1 MIPKKNKKKFV
12 EEYGNWWYLRE
23 FDFRVENLADYEYP
37 ISIEMMRIICERKE
51 CDWMVYNNYNDA
63 VRASKYVRSSFGLPE
78 INYPPEDCRTYKFLT
93 EMNGK

>member
-1 MIPKKNKKKFV
+1 
-12 EEYGNWWYLRE
+12 
-23 FDFRVENLADYEYP
+23 
-37 ISIEMMRIICERKE
+37 
-51 CDWMVYNNYNDA
+51 MVYNNYNDA